1 MEGMKDIKSDG
12 SVGNETEKGGSIHR
26 PSFDDNYGHFTAIVQ
41 WESIVLALQTVE
53 DMFRSYMEA
62 LIDGN
67 DILFRCNCGV
77 VATKQYS
84 RIIFIL
90 AEKRITDTADMP
102 TLSRWKSGELMCR
115 FLKFWPHGGH
125 RGRNFESL
133 SL

>member
-1 MEGMKDIKSDG
+1 MITMLPGLSAHKVWS
-12 SVGNETEKGGSIHR
+12 
-26 PSFDDNYGHFTAIVQ
+26 GHFRAIVQ

-53 DMFRSYMEA
+53 DIMFRSYMEA

-77 VATKQYS
+77 VATKEYS
-84 RIIFIL
+84 RIIFIP

-102 TLSRWKSGELMCR
+102 TLSRWKSRELMSR
-115 FLKFWPHGGH
+115 FLKFWPHGAH
-125 RGRNFESL
+125 RGRNFGNL